1 MNSRTQSMINFMNL
15 TDEQHE
21 QLQEQAEKQAR
32 KVSMIRFIQ
41 QSEIEEMQNDTEA
54 KEFSF

>member
-15 TDEQHE
+15 TDEQHK